1 VTTVQLVPP
10 IDHIP
15 DGLRHLI
22 SQYRGKPKVAI
33 WIATFLSQTQHAE
46 DALHATVEAW
56 SIDTAVGWRLDI
68 LGAKVGQVRTGSS
81 DDVYRL
87 WIQARIRANRSS
99 GRMKDLLGIADLL
112 MPGYRYEGLNQNIH
126 FWAPVGTLTAETA
139 LAIQQILQ
147 FATSDGSRIWLHWGA
162 ASTWASDY
170 LRRSSAG
177 SCLATSGSTTYSF
190 QDGGHAPAT
199 PTTVTPGLYQ
209 ALHSPAERPPVN
221 S

>member
-1 VTTVQLVPP
+1 
-10 IDHIP
+10 
-15 DGLRHLI
+15 
-22 SQYRGKPKVAI
+22 
-33 WIATFLSQTQHAE
+33 
-46 DALHATVEAW
+46 
-56 SIDTAVGWRLDI
+56 
-68 LGAKVGQVRTGSS
+68 
-81 DDVYRL
+81 
-87 WIQARIRANRSS
+87 
-99 GRMKDLLGIADLL
+99 MKDLLGIAGLL
-112 MPGYRYEGLNQNIH
+112 MPGYRYEALNQNIH

-162 ASTWASDY
+162 ASTSASAY

-177 SCLATSGSTTYSF
+177 ACFASSGSYTYSA

-209 ALHSPAERPPVN
+209 ALHSSAERPAVN